1 MERLPP
7 LILLVGQTVYPV
19 MIVPTQMLPDFY
31 ATKLHQP
38 LPDLRRGAGHFAVFR
53 LEDFPA
59 AADVATAYGRK
70 DFYKIMLG
78 TGDATYHYGDQQA
91 RLVPDEHALLF
102 TNAQVPYGWELH
114 DLPYS
119 GYCCVFT
126 ADFLPVHTRLH
137 PADLAVF
144 QPQTCPFYPL
154 TAAQTAWFSALF
166 EKMLVEQASD
176 YALKYEL
183 LFYYL
188 MECVHGA
195 LKLAP
200 ARRSAGGH
208 AATASSRLAAS
219 FLALL
224 GRQFP
229 VVSPTQRLELRT
241 AQAFADRLAVHVN
254 SLNRALKAATG
265 KTTSQ
270 LLAQRVVQEARALLT
285 HTDWPVGTVG
295 YCLGFDEQTH
305 FTHFFKRHA
314 QCTPSAL
321 RQG

>member
-1 MERLPP
+1 M
-7 LILLVGQTVYPV
+7 
-19 MIVPTQMLPDFY
+19 MAPTQTLPDFY

-38 LPDLRRGAGHFAVFR
+38 LPDRRRGGGHFAVFR
-53 LEDFPA
+53 LEDYPA
-59 AADVATAYGRK
+59 ATDLAAGYGRK

-78 TGDATYHYGDQQA
+78 TGHATYHYGDQQA
-91 RLVPDEHALLF
+91 RLGPGEHALVF
-102 TNAQVPYGWELH
+102 TNALVPYSWELH
-114 DLPYS
+114 SLPYR

-126 ADFLPVHTRLH
+126 EDFLPAHTRLH

-144 QPQTCPFYPL
+144 QPESHPFFPL
-154 TAAQTAWFSALF
+154 DAAQAATFGALF

-200 ARRSAGGH
+200 PALPTAPETP
-208 AATASSRLAAS
+208 AASRLAAS

-224 GRQFP
+224 ARQFP
-229 VVSPTQRLELRT
+229 IVSPAQRLELHT

-305 FTHFFKRHA
+305 FTHFFKQHA
-314 QCTPSAL
+314 QCTPSAV
-321 RQG
+321 RQV

>member
-1 MERLPP
+1 
-7 LILLVGQTVYPV
+7 
-19 MIVPTQMLPDFY
+19 MIVPTQTLPAFY

-38 LPDLRRGAGHFAVFR
+38 LPDLRRGGGHFAVFR

-59 AADVATAYGRK
+59 ATDLAAVYGRK
-70 DFYKIMLG
+70 DFYKVMLG
-78 TGDATYHYGDQQA
+78 TGHATYHYGDQQA
-91 RLVPDEHALLF
+91 QLAPGEHALVF

-114 DLPYS
+114 SLTYS

-126 ADFLPVHTRLH
+126 ADFLPAHTHLH

-144 QPQTCPFYPL
+144 QPESRSFFPL
-154 TAAQTAWFSALF
+154 TAAQAASFGALF

-176 YALKYEL
+176 YALKHEL
-183 LFYYL
+183 LFHYL

-195 LKLAP
+195 LKLEPTTRTAAP
-200 ARRSAGGH
+200 EVT
-208 AATASSRLAAS
+208 AASRLAAS

-224 GRQFP
+224 ARQFP
-229 VVSPTQRLELRT
+229 IVSPAQRLELRT
-241 AQAFADRLAVHVN
+241 AQAFADQLAVHVN

-285 HTDWPVGTVG
+285 HTDWPVSTVG

-305 FTHFFKRHA
+305 FTHFFKQHA
-314 QCTPSAL
+314 QCTPTAL
-321 RQG
+321 RQV

>member
-1 MERLPP
+1 MLAPP
-7 LILLVGQTVYPV
+7 QT
-19 MIVPTQMLPDFY
+19 LPDFY

-38 LPDLRRGAGHFAVFR
+38 LPDLRRGGGHFAVFR

-59 AADVATAYGRK
+59 ATDLSAVYGRR

-78 TGDATYHYGDQQA
+78 TGDATYHYGHQQA
-91 RLVPDEHALLF
+91 RLAPGEHALVF
-102 TNAQVPYGWELH
+102 TNAQVPYGWELYS
-114 DLPYS
+114 LPYS

-126 ADFLPVHTRLH
+126 EDFLPAHTRLH
-137 PADLAVF
+137 PAGLAVF
-144 QPQTCPFYPL
+144 QPESCPFFHL
-154 TAAQTAWFSALF
+154 TAAQAATFGALF

-176 YALKYEL
+176 YTLKYEL

-195 LKLAP
+195 LKLGP
-200 ARRSAGGH
+200 ARL
-208 AATASSRLAAS
+208 AAPEVTAASRLAAS

-224 GRQFP
+224 ARQFP
-229 VVSPTQRLELRT
+229 IVSPAQRLELRT
-241 AQAFADRLAVHVN
+241 AQAFADQLAVHVN

-270 LLAQRVVQEARALLT
+270 LLTQRLVQEARALLT
-285 HTDWPVGTVG
+285 HTDWPVSAVG

-305 FTHFFKRHA
+305 FAHFFRQHA

>member
-1 MERLPP
+1 MIAPPQTLPE
-7 LILLVGQTVYPV
+7 
-19 MIVPTQMLPDFY
+19 FY

-38 LPDLRRGAGHFAVFR
+38 LPDLRRGSGHFAVFR

-59 AADVATAYGRK
+59 ATDLAAVYGRK
-70 DFYKIMLG
+70 DFYKVMLG

-91 RLVPDEHALLF
+91 RLAPSEHALVF

-114 DLPYS
+114 SLAYN

-126 ADFLPVHTRLH
+126 EDFLPAHTRLH

-144 QPQTCPFYPL
+144 QPESRPFFSLNPAQ
-154 TAAQTAWFSALF
+154 AASFGALF
-166 EKMLVEQASD
+166 EKMLTEQASD

-188 MECVHGA
+188 MECVHAA
-195 LKLAP
+195 LKLEATVRPAAP
-200 ARRSAGGH
+200 E
-208 AATASSRLAAS
+208 ATAASRLAAS

-229 VVSPTQRLELRT
+229 IVSPAQRLELRT

-285 HTDWPVGTVG
+285 HTDWPVSTVG

-305 FTHFFKRHA
+305 FTHFFKQHA
-314 QCTPSAL
+314 QCTPTAL
-321 RQG
+321 RQV

>member
-1 MERLPP
+1 
-7 LILLVGQTVYPV
+7 
-19 MIVPTQMLPDFY
+19 MIAPTQTLPDFY
-31 ATKLHQP
+31 ATKLRQP
-38 LPDLRRGAGHFAVFR
+38 LPDLRRGGGHFAVFR

-59 AADVATAYGRK
+59 DTDLAAVYGRR

-78 TGDATYHYGDQQA
+78 TGHATYHYGDQQA
-91 RLVPDEHALLF
+91 RLAPGEHALVF

-114 DLPYS
+114 GLPYS

-126 ADFLPVHTRLH
+126 EDFLPAHTRLH

-144 QPQTCPFYPL
+144 QSQSQPFFYL
-154 TAAQTAWFSALF
+154 DAAQAATFGALF
-166 EKMLVEQASD
+166 EKMLVEQTSD

-200 ARRSAGGH
+200 LALPA
-208 AATASSRLAAS
+208 APEATAASRLAAS

-224 GRQFP
+224 ARQFP
-229 VVSPTQRLELRT
+229 IVSPAQRLELHT

-254 SLNRALKAATG
+254 SLNRVLKAVTG

-270 LLAQRVVQEARALLT
+270 LLAQRMVQEARALLL
-285 HTDWPVGTVG
+285 HTDWSVGTVG
-295 YCLGFDEQTH
+295 HCLGFDDQTH
-305 FTHFFKRHA
+305 FTHFFKQHA
-314 QCTPSAL
+314 QCTPSAV
-321 RQG
+321 RRV

>member
-1 MERLPP
+1 MIAPPQTLPE
-7 LILLVGQTVYPV
+7 
-19 MIVPTQMLPDFY
+19 FY

-59 AADVATAYGRK
+59 DTDLAAVYGRK

-91 RLVPDEHALLF
+91 RLVPGQPALVF

-114 DLPYS
+114 ELPYS

-126 ADFLPVHTRLH
+126 EDFLPAHTRLH

-144 QPQTCPFYPL
+144 QPERRPFFYL
-154 TAAQTAWFSALF
+154 DAAQAASFGALF
-166 EKMLVEQASD
+166 EKMLTEQASD

-188 MECVHGA
+188 MECVHAA
-195 LKLAP
+195 LKLEATARPAAPEAP
-200 ARRSAGGH
+200 AA
-208 AATASSRLAAS
+208 SRLAAL

-229 VVSPTQRLELRT
+229 IVSPAQRLELRT

-254 SLNRALKAATG
+254 SLNRSLKAATG

-270 LLAQRVVQEARALLT
+270 LLAQRVVQEARALLL
-285 HTDWPVGTVG
+285 HTDWPVSAIGHA
-295 YCLGFDEQTH
+295 LGFDEQTH
-305 FTHFFKRHA
+305 FTHFFKQHA
-314 QCTPSAL
+314 HCTPSAV